1 VTLKKLTE
9 SKDGPSRRRYDD
21 ACGTAHALDLIGERW
36 ALLVLRELML
46 GPKRFS
52 DLRADLPGIS
62 ANTLT
67 QRLEG
72 LEAHRLV
79 VRKRLPPPAA
89 AQVYELT
96 EWGYEA
102 EPIVQVMGR
111 WATRSPAHD
120 PTMPLSATSLMLSFR
135 TMGDPARMQ
144 ELNAR
149 IGFRIGAETFVV
161 AIADGRMTAERG
173 GIEGVDLAFT
183 GPAPAIAGAVYG
195 GVPLE
200 ALEAEGALRIEG
212 DRGLAARFVTLFPL
226 PSKAPVPAL

>member
-1 VTLKKLTE
+1 MLKKLTE
-9 SKDGPSRRRYDD
+9 SKNGPSRRRYDD

-72 LEAHRLV
+72 LEANGLV
-79 VRKRLPPPAA
+79 VRKRLPPPAS

-135 TMGDPARMQ
+135 TMGDPARIKG
-144 ELNAR
+144 LSAR
-149 IGFRIGAETFVV
+149 IGFRIGAETFLVE
-161 AIADGRMTAERG
+161 IADGRMTAERG
-173 GIEGVDLAFT
+173 PAEGADLVFT

-195 GVPLE
+195 GVPID
-200 ALEAEGALRIEG
+200 ALEAEGVLKVEG
-212 DRGLAARFVTLFPL
+212 DRALAAEFVTLFPL
-226 PSKAPVPAL
+226 PPKAG